1 LVVAL
6 AAGGRNV
13 SLEEIALWRKNG
25 LLPPLGSRGIRVQ
38 GRSYYWFEADIL
50 PRAELVYDALQK
62 HGKSEQVTIC
72 LWLNG
77 FEVPPARFKR
87 AWLSRAKTAVPARVR
102 FADSMNRS
110 RSAQQTL
117 PELLLTAT
125 LQAAASIECT
135 PAPFIPVLKRASA
148 ALGYAPGTREA
159 EAQSYWQ
166 AAMAMLLA
174 LDASDTVSGA
184 SDQEMLEAQHHLHVA
199 LAFLSGYCR
208 SERPAAMVEAL
219 GPALFLFILAL
230 QRSGQQ
236 SVIQAA
242 MDQIATVHRLAVTRP
257 VPVHHN
263 VEPLPALSA

>member
-1 LVVAL
+1 MAL

-13 SLEEIALWRKNG
+13 SLENIGLWRKNG
-25 LLPPLGSRGIRVQ
+25 LLPPLGSHGIRVH
-38 GRSYYWFEADIL
+38 GRSYCWHEPDIL

-72 LWLNG
+72 LWLHG
-77 FEVPPARFKR
+77 FEVAPSRFRR
-87 AWLSRAKTAVPARVR
+87 AWLNRTRMAQPARIR
-102 FADSMNRS
+102 FSDSACRS
-110 RSAQQTL
+110 KSPLQTL

-125 LQAAASIECT
+125 LQAAAAIECT

-148 ALGYAPGTREA
+148 ALGYAPGGRDQ

-174 LDASDTVSGA
+174 LDSSDAVGGA
-184 SDQEMLEAQHHLHVA
+184 SDQEMLDAQHDLHIA
-199 LAFLSGYCR
+199 LTFLSGYCR
-208 SERPAAMVEAL
+208 SESPAAMVEAL

-236 SVIQAA
+236 GVIQAV
-242 MDQIATVHRLAVTRP
+242 MERIATRQGSVTRP
-257 VPVHHN
+257 AQAQHSVTVSS
-263 VEPLPALSA
+263 PLSALSA